1 MCALLDTVRFGAA
14 AALNGSKARRAAVA
28 AIESRLR
35 NLAVILATLPELERV
50 DRGRAALIAYDVWR
64 AR

>member
-14 AALNGSKARRAAVA
+14 AALNGGKARRAAVA

-35 NLAVILATLPELERV
+35 KV
-50 DRGRAALIAYDVWR
+50 ALIRRGGPNSNASIDAGR
-64 AR
+64 H